1 MLLMAPYMAQLISGQ
16 GGRTRPMFNLTIS
29 NVPGPDQ
36 PLYFRGA
43 RMEAAY
49 PVSLV
54 SHGQA
59 LNITCQSYAGTLN
72 FGFIGDRDTVPHLQR
87 LAVYT
92 GEALKELEDAL
103 GIRVPAEKPRRTSKA
118 ETAKAGSSAVK
129 KSRSRSKP
137 VEPPATVPTQTVET
151 VGE

>member
-1 MLLMAPYMAQLISGQ
+1 MAPYMAQLLSGQ

-29 NVPGPDQ
+29 NVPGPDRT
-36 PLYFRGA
+36 LYFRGA
-43 RMEAAY
+43 RLEAGY

-54 SHGQA
+54 SHGQS

-87 LAVYT
+87 LAVYS

-103 GIRVPAEKPRRTSKA
+103 EARGRPASAKKSAGGKPKSSKPRSRKQVPAE
-118 ETAKAGSSAVK
+118 G
-129 KSRSRSKP
+129 
-137 VEPPATVPTQTVET
+137 
-151 VGE
+151 